1 MVIEQILVGHM
12 RVFCYLIGDESTKEA
27 ILIDPA
33 FDFDKILSMIDL
45 HEFTVTKIINTH
57 GHFDHIA
64 GVAGLK
70 EIFDA
75 CIHIHKNDA
84 HMLYN
89 SNANLSF
96 LLGLQVRPVQA
107 DVLLEDGDEVNAGLT
122 FKIIYTPGH
131 TPGSICYLLDNEKAI
146 FTGDTLFRLGVGRA
160 DFPNSNADDL
170 YASIKVILFGLP
182 GDYTLYPGHMRTTTL
197 DFERSHN
204 PFVRS
209 YRGK

>member
-1 MVIEQILVGHM
+1 MHIHGIQCGPLDVNSYILW
-12 RVFCYLIGDESTKEA
+12 KEENNDCVV
-27 ILIDPA
+27 IDPA
-33 FDFDKILSMIDL
+33 ETDPILAFMKAKNLKCTDIL
-45 HEFTVTKIINTH
+45 LTH